1 MNPDRAFTIQTIQ
14 LIADTEAQ
22 KRYEIDVPIA
32 DVPSELV
39 CQWFDD
45 VYKPENGSYREAF
58 TSHELEIFADFNA
71 FYDSLVDH
79 LPETLEEMH
88 RCYAW
93 KQIAGK
99 AEWVLAVLNWE
110 GLNAVPSYS

>member
-1 MNPDRAFTIQTIQ
+1 MNHHRALTIQTIQ

-22 KRYEIDVPIA
+22 ERYEIDVPIA

-45 VYKPENGSYREAF
+45 IYKAEWEPYREAF
-58 TSHELEIFADFNA
+58 TSKELEVLAEFNA
-71 FYDSLVDH
+71 FYDSLVDR

-93 KQIAGK
+93 RQIVGK
-99 AEWVLAVLNWE
+99 AEWVLAMLKWE
-110 GLNAVPSYS
+110 SLEAVPSYG